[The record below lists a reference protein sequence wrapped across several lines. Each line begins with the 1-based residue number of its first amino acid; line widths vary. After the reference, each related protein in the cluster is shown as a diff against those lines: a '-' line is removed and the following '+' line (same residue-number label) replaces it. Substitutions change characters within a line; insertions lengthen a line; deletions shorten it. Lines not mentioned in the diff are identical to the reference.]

1 MNCTWLSWV
10 TPWAAR
16 PAMTRA
22 APARSQPLQR
32 TNVKT
37 QPYPGFPTDM
47 QPQMGTLLCLAQGTS
62 VITEGIYDNRF
73 KYVNEL
79 RKMGAEIQVD
89 GRVAVIEGGT
99 RLTGELYSF
108 YMYIAQVLMSVLMV
122 AMCLLNL
129 TRASAC
135 AQRIDEILE
144 AQPDICDGAVPE
156 NQLPASSGKV
166 EFKNVSFRYKAGSG
180 DDVLKNINLTVEPGE
195 FVAIIGATGTGKSTL
210 GYAITGNPEYT
221 VTAGKIVFDGED
233 ITRLPVN
240 ERAKKGVFL
249 SFQNPLEVPGVT
261 LSAFIRSA
269 LEQKTGK
276 RIRLWD
282 FKKKLAETMQLLA
295 MDASYA
301 ERDLNVGF
309 SGGEKK
315 KAEILQML
323 MLEPKLAI
331 LDETDS
337 GLDVDAVRTVSKGVQ
352 LYREHVHGSLLIIT
366 HSTRILEALT
376 VDAAHIMEQGV
387 IVKNGDASLVDT
399 INENGFGGIRA
410 D

>member
-1 MNCTWLSWV
+1 MNS
-10 TPWAAR
+10 
-16 PAMTRA
+16 
-22 APARSQPLQR
+22 
-32 TNVKT
+32 N
-37 QPYPGFPTDM
+37 
-47 QPQMGTLLCLAQGTS
+47 LLEVSGLHVSAG
-62 VITEGIYDNRF
+62 E
-73 KYVNEL
+73 K
-79 RKMGAEIQVD
+79 EILHGVD
-89 GRVAVIEGGT
+89 
-99 RLTGELYSF
+99 LTVGKDETH
-108 YMYIAQVLMSVLMV
+108 VLMGP
-122 AMCLLNL
+122 N
-129 TRASAC
+129 
-135 AQRIDEILE
+135 
-144 AQPDICDGAVPE
+144 
-156 NQLPASSGKV
+156 
-166 EFKNVSFRYKAGSG
+166 
-180 DDVLKNINLTVEPGE
+180 
-195 FVAIIGATGTGKSTL
+195 GTGKSTL

-240 ERAKKGVFL
+240 ERAKKGIFL

-337 GLDVDAVRTVSKGVQ
+337 GLDVDALSVVSRGITA
-352 LYREHVHGSLLIIT
+352 YREQCGGALLIIT
-366 HSTRILEALT
+366 HNTRILER
-376 VDAAHIMEQGV
+376 VDVDRTHVMVRGHLVAEGGPELIGQ
-387 IVKNGDASLVDT
+387 IDA
-399 INENGFGGIRA
+399 NGFERYEAAEAKLEQAGA
-410 D
+410 